1 MKAIV
6 YHNYGSPDVLRLEEL
21 PKPKPRDNEVLVKIA
36 AASVAAGDWHLLR
49 AEPFIA
55 RFMSG
60 LLRPKYKIL
69 GADVAGW
76 VEAVGRNVKQFQPG
90 DAVYGDL
97 SACGFGGFAEYVA
110 APEGALAPKP
120 ARLSFEEAAAVPVSA
135 LTALQG
141 LRDHGKLQPGQR
153 VLINGA
159 SGGVGAFAVQIA
171 KALGGEVTAVCSTS
185 KVEMVRAFGVDD
197 VIDYTKIDFTT
208 LDQRYDLILAV
219 NGYHPIGAYRR
230 VLNPHGI
237 YVMCGGTNAQMF
249 QAILLGPLL
258 SRRGGRKLGHM
269 LATPNQRDL
278 VLLSELID
286 AGQITPVIDR
296 CYPLHQVAEAIRYV
310 EKGHARG
317 KVVITVAPQ
326 EKRAPKIGDAVG

>member
-120 ARLSFEEAAAVPVSA
+120 ARLTFEEAAAVPVSA
-135 LTALQG
+135 MTALQG
-141 LRDHGKLQPGQR
+141 LRDHGKLQPGQK

-171 KALGGEVTAVCSTS
+171 KALGGEVTAVCSTG
-185 KVEMVRAFGVDD
+185 KMEMARALGADHV
-197 VIDYTKIDFTT
+197 VDYTKENFTEMG
-208 LDQRYDLILAV
+208 QRYDLILAV
-219 NGYHPIGAYRR
+219 NGYHPIWAYRR
-230 VLNPHGI
+230 ALSPQGV
-237 YVMCGGTNAQMF
+237 YVMCGGANAQMF

-269 LATPNQRDL
+269 LATPNQQDL
-278 VLLSELID
+278 GVLSQLID
-286 AGQITPVIDR
+286 AGKITPVIDR

-310 EKGHARG
+310 ETGHARG

-326 EKRAPKIGDAVG
+326 HNNSPTIGNTGE